1 MRKVSLVSLG
11 CPKNLVD
18 SEGMVSS
25 LLSRGYEFTPDPVD
39 ADLAIINTCGFLSA
53 ARKESIET
61 IREIGRLK
69 DKSLQGLLVTGCMVG
84 NYRSELLRE
93 VPEVDDLL
101 DFSDYGRLPEI
112 VDRLLGTQEAP
123 ATIITDPGR
132 HVQARLTP
140 AHYAYLKISEG
151 CNHTC
156 SFCVIPSIRGP
167 MRSVPRAELISRAT
181 RLVNLGAREINVI
194 AQDSTMYGSD
204 IYGAWELPSLLQ
216 GLANIEKL
224 AWIRLFYAYPGE
236 VTDEVMA
243 VLAGENAVLPYLDVP
258 VQHSSEQML
267 EAMGRRT
274 SAACVEKMLVSL
286 REKVPGIAIRTTL
299 IVGFPGETDKDFE
312 HLLDFVKRH
321 RFERLGA
328 FTYSPEAGSAAHD
341 LPNAVPQSVADERYR
356 QLMITQ
362 AEISLAANKGKIGQ
376 TIEVLVDD
384 PRPIEKSGVV
394 ARSAFDGP
402 EVDGR
407 VYIDG
412 VGVDLKAGDMVDVRI
427 TRADAYDLH
436 AELI

>member
-1 MRKVSLVSLG
+1 
-11 CPKNLVD
+11 
-18 SEGMVSS
+18 
-25 LLSRGYEFTPDPVD
+25 
-39 ADLAIINTCGFLSA
+39 
-53 ARKESIET
+53 
-61 IREIGRLK
+61 
-69 DKSLQGLLVTGCMVG
+69 
-84 NYRSELLRE
+84 
-93 VPEVDDLL
+93 
-101 DFSDYGRLPEI
+101 
-112 VDRLLGTQEAP
+112 
-123 ATIITDPGR
+123 
-132 HVQARLTP
+132 
-140 AHYAYLKISEG
+140 
-151 CNHTC
+151 
-156 SFCVIPSIRGP
+156 
-167 MRSVPRAELISRAT
+167 
-181 RLVNLGAREINVI
+181 
-194 AQDSTMYGSD
+194 
-204 IYGAWELPSLLQ
+204 
-216 GLANIEKL
+216 
-224 AWIRLFYAYPGE
+224 
-236 VTDEVMA
+236 
-243 VLAGENAVLPYLDVP
+243 
-258 VQHSSEQML
+258 
-267 EAMGRRT
+267 
-274 SAACVEKMLVSL
+274 MLVSL